1 MTNQQNI
8 ANAQQKF
15 IIQIDSK
22 TLNRIRPFDRTEL
35 VKCYIQM
42 FSGFAWVNWT
52 NKFSLGRAWQTAL
65 TQCGAFCEPK
75 NNKNPAAK
83 YLQAT
88 FRAHKK
94 YWSQIIMTHKN
105 RENTINPNDAHVK
118 NLRQHGQRMIREA
131 MDKINLILSRY
142 NEYTLDIS
150 RDATATM
157 QATPNTHAHQ
167 QRTLAQSEQMKPA
180 QPAIQRGTEPQ
191 RMEQPAAQPVQ
202 KTITAKQ
209 PQQRAMAQT
218 AQTKSAQPAIQRVT
232 EPQRMAQPAAQ
243 PLQKTITAKQAQQ
256 RTLVQP
262 VQMKPAQP
270 AIQRVTE
277 PQRMLQPA
285 AQPVQKTITAKQAQ
299 QRTLAQPVQM
309 KPAQITKPV
318 QQKKTYV
325 QPTVNI
331 AQATKTK
338 NPYVAPEMSV
348 HENQFAKQITPQAKG
363 QTESKVA
370 TFTTAQMQIKRQ
382 INIFMLR
389 NINQRAA

>member
-35 VKCYIQM
+35 VKCYVQM

-157 QATPNTHAHQ
+157 QATPTTHAHQ
-167 QRTLAQSEQMKPA
+167 QRTLAQS
-180 QPAIQRGTEPQ
+180 
-191 RMEQPAAQPVQ
+191 
-202 KTITAKQ
+202 
-209 PQQRAMAQT
+209 AQT
-218 AQTKSAQPAIQRVT
+218 
-232 EPQRMAQPAAQ
+232 
-243 PLQKTITAKQAQQ
+243 
-256 RTLVQP
+256 
-262 VQMKPAQP
+262 KPAQP

-277 PQRMLQPA
+277 PQRMLQPT

-299 QRTLAQPVQM
+299 QRAMVQPVQM

-331 AQATKTK
+331 AHVTKTK
-338 NPYVAPEMSV
+338 KPYMAPEMSV
-348 HENQFAKQITPQAKG
+348 RENQFAKQITPQAKG

>member
-88 FRAHKK
+88 FKAHKK

-157 QATPNTHAHQ
+157 QATPTTHAHQ
-167 QRTLAQSEQMKPA
+167 QRTL
-180 QPAIQRGTEPQ
+180 T
-191 RMEQPAAQPVQ
+191 QPVQ
-202 KTITAKQ
+202 T
-209 PQQRAMAQT
+209 
-218 AQTKSAQPAIQRVT
+218 
-232 EPQRMAQPAAQ
+232 
-243 PLQKTITAKQAQQ
+243 
-256 RTLVQP
+256 
-262 VQMKPAQP
+262 KPAQP

-277 PQRMLQPA
+277 PQRIAQHA
-285 AQPVQKTITAKQAQ
+285 VQPVQKTITAKQAQ
-299 QRTLAQPVQM
+299 QRAMAQPVQM

-338 NPYVAPEMSV
+338 KPYVAPEMSV
-348 HENQFAKQITPQAKG
+348 RENQFAKQITPQAKV

>member
-75 NNKNPAAK
+75 DNKNPAAK

-88 FRAHKK
+88 FKAHKK

-167 QRTLAQSEQMKPA
+167 QRTLAQS
-180 QPAIQRGTEPQ
+180 
-191 RMEQPAAQPVQ
+191 
-202 KTITAKQ
+202 
-209 PQQRAMAQT
+209 
-218 AQTKSAQPAIQRVT
+218 AQTKPAQPAIQRVT
-232 EPQRMAQPAAQ
+232 EPQRMAQ
-243 PLQKTITAKQAQQ
+243 TA
-256 RTLVQP
+256 T
-262 VQMKPAQP
+262 
-270 AIQRVTE
+270 
-277 PQRMLQPA
+277 
-285 AQPVQKTITAKQAQ
+285 QPVQKTITAQQAQ
-299 QRTLAQPVQM
+299 QRAMAQPVQM

-338 NPYVAPEMSV
+338 KPYVAPEMSV
-348 HENQFAKQITPQAKG
+348 RENQFAKQITPQAKV

-370 TFTTAQMQIKRQ
+370 TFTTAQKQIKRQ

>member
-35 VKCYIQM
+35 VKCYVQM

-65 TQCGAFCEPK
+65 TQCGAFCGPK

-167 QRTLAQSEQMKPA
+167 QRTLAQ
-180 QPAIQRGTEPQ
+180 
-191 RMEQPAAQPVQ
+191 
-202 KTITAKQ
+202 
-209 PQQRAMAQT
+209 T
-218 AQTKSAQPAIQRVT
+218 AQKKSAQPAIQR
-232 EPQRMAQPAAQ
+232 A
-243 PLQKTITAKQAQQ
+243 
-256 RTLVQP
+256 
-262 VQMKPAQP
+262 
-270 AIQRVTE
+270 TE

-285 AQPVQKTITAKQAQ
+285 AQPVQKTITAQQPQ
-299 QRTLAQPVQM
+299 QRTLTQPVQM

-348 HENQFAKQITPQAKG
+348 RENQFAKQITPQAKV

>member
-256 RTLVQP
+256 RTL
-262 VQMKPAQP
+262 
-270 AIQRVTE
+270 
-277 PQRMLQPA
+277 
-285 AQPVQKTITAKQAQ
+285 
-299 QRTLAQPVQM
+299 AQPVQM